1 MAGAVGLD
9 GFAEGG
15 LHEVVWDA
23 CDALVGGLLV
33 ASPADARGRGI
44 ALSVVSGGE
53 PVDMTGARAYLV
65 WRHRQ
70 ARRRGCEMF
79 SVVDAACG
87 RFAVFY
93 PAAMAGCE
101 GGVEAQVMLSW
112 GDRALSSRVFCV
124 RVEPALVSDEAAGV
138 DGFSLFLDAVK
149 RFEAAESLALDAVE
163 AANAAAVSA
172 QQAAEGI
179 LAAKASGELAG
190 PPGDK
195 GDAGAPGPKGDAG
208 EPGAAGKRG
217 AKGDKG
223 DPGEPGPAGSAGET
237 GPTGPAGPVGPAGP
251 AGADGKD
258 GRAAPGLVA
267 VDVGV
272 RSPLY
277 GETMSMWLAPG
288 TVAEGDFVIGDNGNL
303 GKVEQLTD
311 TASGQAATV
320 RYAGGVAEPRLLA
333 AKGVELERGDTSVGQ
348 VRLANTFAREG
359 DWVISGDTGALCTV
373 DSATVGDDASTGAV
387 LWCRARLATK
397 EYVDAKL
404 AEFSNLEEV
413 AF

>member
-195 GDAGAPGPKGDAG
+195 GD
-208 EPGAAGKRG
+208 
-217 AKGDKG
+217 
-223 DPGEPGPAGSAGET
+223 PGEPGPAGSAGET

>member
-195 GDAGAPGPKGDAG
+195 GDAGAPGP
-208 EPGAAGKRG
+208 
-217 AKGDKG
+217 
-223 DPGEPGPAGSAGET
+223 AGSAGET